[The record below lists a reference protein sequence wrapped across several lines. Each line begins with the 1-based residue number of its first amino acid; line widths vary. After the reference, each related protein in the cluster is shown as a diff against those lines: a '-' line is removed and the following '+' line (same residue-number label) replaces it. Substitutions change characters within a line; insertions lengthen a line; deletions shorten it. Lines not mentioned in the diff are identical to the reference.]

1 MKFCTSCGNQLAENS
16 LFCTKCGAAALTSAQ
31 QPQASEPAPA
41 PTPTPAPAPAPTP
54 VAAPASPS
62 GGMNFDF
69 NTNTATPVSKTKY
82 EYKVLSQKDKW
93 FSGKFDPALLEQA
106 INAYAQ
112 QGWRVVTCAT
122 ADIPGFGGPRQ
133 EFITV
138 LEREK

>member
-1 MKFCTSCGNQLAENS
+1 MKFCTSCGTQLAENS
-16 LFCTKCGAAALTSAQ
+16 LFCTKCGAAAPASA
-31 QPQASEPAPA
+31 PKPPASEPAPA
-41 PTPTPAPAPAPTP
+41 PADAPAPTP
-54 VAAPASPS
+54 AAAPASPS